1 MIVTPPPAPQGIPL
15 ETLLS
20 RSWALFK
27 RNWIVALPP
36 VIAMLVVLAGVA
48 VIFAAII
55 VALFAHGL
63 ARSAPSP
70 QVGGGF
76 FAGIL
81 IFMGLA
87 LVVTIWSQVAMFGMA
102 DAAWAKGTATF
113 ADGFAAF
120 RARGGALVVA
130 MIGIFGLAVA
140 ALILFFPTLGLSFLA
155 LPLFTMYVMPSVV
168 TGGRDGFAAIG
179 ESFNLVKRFFGP
191 SAIVLLVLLAI
202 QYGISMLA
210 SAPLFPIQFAI
221 VSSAGQGTQPQ
232 LPAPGLLVFAGVWF
246 VLAMVVAQAYVGF
259 YAIAIVGMY
268 RSLFAQPVVGQAPGP
283 GDIVPA

>member
-20 RSWALFK
+20 RSWELFK

-36 VIAMLVVLAGVA
+36 VIAMVVVLAGVA
-48 VIFAAII
+48 VIFTAVI

-63 ARSAPSP
+63 ARAPSP
-70 QVGGGF
+70 HVGGGL

-130 MIGIFGLAVA
+130 MIGIFGLGIA
-140 ALILFFPTLGLSFLA
+140 AFILFLPTLGLSFLA
-155 LPLFTMYVMPSVV
+155 LPLFTMYVLPSVV

-179 ESFNLVKRFFGP
+179 ESFDLVKRFFGP

-210 SAPLFPIQFAI
+210 SAPLFPIQFAM

-232 LPAPGLLVFAGVWF
+232 LPALGLLVFAGVWF

-259 YAIAIVGMY
+259 YTIAIVGMY
-268 RSLFAQPVVGQAPGP
+268 RSLFAQPVMGRPPGP

>member
-1 MIVTPPPAPQGIPL
+1 VIVTPPPAPQGIPL
-15 ETLLS
+15 EMLLS

-36 VIAMLVVLAGVA
+36 VIAMVVVLAGIA
-48 VIFAAII
+48 LLFAAII
-55 VALFAHGL
+55 AALFAHGL

-70 QVGGGF
+70 QVGAGF

-81 IFMGLA
+81 VFAGVA
-87 LVVTIWSQVAMFGMA
+87 LVVSIWAQVAMFGMA

-130 MIGIFGLAVA
+130 IIGIFGLGIA

-155 LPLFTMYVMPSVV
+155 LPLFTMYVLPSVV
-168 TGGRDGFAAIG
+168 TGGRDGFAAIA

-210 SAPLFPIQFAI
+210 SAPLFPMQFAI
-221 VSSAGQGTQPQ
+221 ASSAGQGTQPH

-259 YAIAIVGMY
+259 YTIAIVGMY
-268 RSLFAQPVVGQAPGP
+268 RSLFAQPGVGEPPAPGP
-283 GDIVPA
+283 VVAA